1 MYFTY
6 TRAINVSIVTKE
18 KNETMNTKT
27 LVITIFICLTQLTN
41 AQETIKTL
49 GVDVAANR
57 NSGSIYYKDVNQYF
71 NKFLGEWLYDDGTT
85 YFKVTFIK
93 KEHVSGVPNHF
104 RDELACE
111 YLLKI
116 NGITIY
122 NTYGA
127 NSNLEDSMANQ
138 IVGSVV
144 HYFSPRK
151 IDLSYSEPPLN
162 GSCERY
168 ASGKL
173 LLEYTVPS
181 LNNPELIWTRT
192 NNLLYGDTTQCADGT
207 QMDTSEF
214 LIPANMTLI
223 KQ

>member
-1 MYFTY
+1 
-6 TRAINVSIVTKE
+6 
-18 KNETMNTKT
+18 MNIKT
-27 LVITIFICLTQLTN
+27 LILAIFICLTQLTN

-49 GVDVAANR
+49 GVDLPASTDLEVV
-57 NSGSIYYKDVNQYF
+57 YYKDVNQYF

-93 KEHVSGVPNHF
+93 KEHVAGAPNYYH
-104 RDELACE
+104 DELACE

-116 NGITIY
+116 NGTTIY

-127 NSNLEDSMANQ
+127 NSNLEGSMANK
-138 IVGSVV
+138 IVGSGVL
-144 HYFSPRK
+144 HFRPK
-151 IDLSYSEPPLN
+151 EIDLFYSEPPLN
-162 GSCERY
+162 GSCERLAY
-168 ASGKL
+168 GRL

-192 NNLLYGDTTQCADGT
+192 NSRTYGYTTECADGT